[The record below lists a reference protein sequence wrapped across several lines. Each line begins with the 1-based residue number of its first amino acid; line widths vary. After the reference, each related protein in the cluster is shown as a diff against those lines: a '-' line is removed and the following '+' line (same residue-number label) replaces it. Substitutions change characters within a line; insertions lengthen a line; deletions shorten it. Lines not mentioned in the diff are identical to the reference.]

1 MRNPTLIE
9 KSQEYESRRKHN
21 LNFERQKML
30 LKQYEGKALTNKNL
44 KRIFDQMKL
53 QRITHS
59 KELEILFETVGLVRN
74 RSNTLV

>member
-9 KSQEYESRRKHN
+9 KSQEYESRRKNN

-53 QRITHS
+53 QRITPS